1 MNTSMLITVKNI
13 NPEIVANFHKWMKLY
28 HPNKIQFNPTVVE
41 IKDGKI
47 FFGMYKHMGSLSV
60 SIDKI
65 NLELRISNRK
75 KIINSYTIT

>member
-47 FFGMYKHMGSLSV
+47 FFGMYKHMGSLSI

-75 KIINSYTIT
+75 KSN